1 MASKNKTLNI
11 TLSILLVAFLSL
23 CFVYF
28 FITTSFSNVLGED
41 KYYYENWDFEGETE
55 YYQLSSYFEY
65 DASLTYYSSDG
76 TNYVEDATVTL
87 ENFADKLAAGLYMTS
102 DDADTYWGH
111 KAADYKDGNPSAPCI
126 TLNLKLI
133 VSQKQ

>member
-41 KYYYENWDFEGETE
+41 EYYSYENWDFEGETE
-55 YYQLSSYFEY
+55 YYQRSSYFEY

-76 TNYVEDATVTL
+76 TNYIEDATVTS

-102 DDADTYWGH
+102 DDADTY
-111 KAADYKDGNPSAPCI
+111 
-126 TLNLKLI
+126 
-133 VSQKQ
+133 